1 MTNIKRFGVIFS
13 GGTAA
18 GMDAT
23 LEYLC
28 RDCSKEG
35 AELIGFKYGWN
46 GLIENNIVNIN
57 MASTRGI
64 GLESGGTYLGS
75 CSKLNVFNHHG
86 KDYSEICYQTYK
98 SRRLDGIFVLGGDG
112 TNRQASELNAK
123 YPDMK
128 FIWISAT
135 LDRDVVGA
143 DDTIGFHTAVENSAN
158 VISSMARDGKT
169 MFRHTITEC
178 MGRHTGLV
186 TIHAVDRALRQFPDI
201 SIDMVLVPEI
211 NFDINAICNR
221 FSQAQTP
228 LNIVISEG
236 IILDELKDEPEAI
249 KGHHKDLANT
259 CKKLA
264 GILQSHSKLP
274 IKTAIV
280 GYLQRTGPI
289 SSADIFLAEHCA
301 KLAVK
306 EALETNESMAIVFQ
320 DSAFKALPMK
330 QLIAQ
335 NANSDE
341 QKQAR
346 FLSDPVIG
354 VIEDQLSAAAF
365 RAILK

>member
-228 LNIVISEG
+228 LNIVISG
-236 IILDELKDEPEAI
+236 YIIFIEI
-249 KGHHKDLANT
+249 SFTVIMHKS
-259 CKKLA
+259 
-264 GILQSHSKLP
+264 GS
-274 IKTAIV
+274 
-280 GYLQRTGPI
+280 
-289 SSADIFLAEHCA
+289 
-301 KLAVK
+301 
-306 EALETNESMAIVFQ
+306 
-320 DSAFKALPMK
+320 
-330 QLIAQ
+330 
-335 NANSDE
+335 
-341 QKQAR
+341 
-346 FLSDPVIG
+346 
-354 VIEDQLSAAAF
+354 
-365 RAILK
+365 